1 VGNKPIKK
9 IFSHIHPTKAPEKL
23 EEHKALVEAYLQKII
38 NEKEI
43 DLDKII
49 DSFKIEDQE
58 FVKRLLFESI
68 LLHDEGK
75 RNPAFQYLKMKNDEF
90 KEAYEA
96 QEIKSSKH
104 SFLGAK
110 LFFEK
115 YIEAVADEEDEE
127 EFQKKLFFLAALS
140 FIISKHHS
148 KLDEFDNFVERL
160 QGILKDEG
168 SDFWEFDLEFHHF
181 DIDGFIAI
189 KLLYSLLI
197 SADYYATLEYM
208 TDLKIEN
215 FGVLDVKK
223 AIEQFEAFEIV
234 KNIRTSKHNKPIDKL
249 RSKMFLEAESNLQL
263 SKNIFYL
270 QAPTGAGK
278 TLISLNLALNL
289 NPKKI
294 FYIFPFNT
302 LVEQTKEKIEEIFQ
316 TIDFAVINSITPI
329 KDDEEDDKY
338 QYEKTYLNRLFYHY
352 ELILTTHVNLFEILF
367 GIGKESNFALWQ
379 LYGSVIIIDEIQSY
393 DNNLWWYMVEFFNAY
408 AKLLNLKIIIM
419 SATLPKIDRLL
430 EEKEEFVNLLD
441 SQKYFLDPIFKDRV
455 EIDFSLLENE
465 ISSEL
470 LFEILKEKILEA
482 DRVLIEFIKKS
493 TAREFYE
500 YVKDVNDYEIY
511 ELSGDDNKILREKVI
526 KRTKEAE
533 KILIVSTQVIEAGVD
548 IDMELGLKDV
558 STFDSDEQF
567 LGRINRNALSKG
579 KAYFFNY
586 DNEEDIYRGDNRLGV
601 SLKSKKIRE
610 YFLHKEFEKCYKEIL
625 DRLENKKDRFLGLQ
639 TEKTEFFELLQK
651 LQYKKIYKKMQLI
664 KSSGVTIFLPF
675 RLKIDSESLE
685 NFDIKY
691 VDNGCLD
698 GKVIWQ
704 KLQELNSIESFVQKE
719 VEKSKLNFYIQFF
732 TFNIPYIKK
741 LDKFSDECCGIYLVN
756 DYEEYIDDD
765 FKFDRKKFMNDSE
778 REFDFL

>member
-1 VGNKPIKK
+1 M
-9 IFSHIHPTKAPEKL
+9 S
-23 EEHKALVEAYLQKII
+23 
-38 NEKEI
+38 

-49 DSFKIEDQE
+49 DSFKIEDRE
-58 FVKRLLFESI
+58 FVERLLFEAI

-75 RNPAFQYLKMKNDEF
+75 RNPAFQYLKMRNEEF

-115 YIEAVADEEDEE
+115 YIESVADEEDEE
-127 EFQKKLFFLAALS
+127 EFEKKIFFLTALS

-148 KLDEFDNFVERL
+148 KLDEFDNFVDKL
-160 QGILKDEG
+160 QSVLKDEG
-168 SDFWEFDLEFHHF
+168 SDFWEFGLEFHYF
-181 DIDGFIAI
+181 DINSFIAI

-208 TDLKIEN
+208 TDLKVES

-223 AIEQFEAFEIV
+223 ATAQFEAFEIV
-234 KNIRTSKHNKPIDKL
+234 KNIRASKHNKPIDEL

-278 TLISLNLALNL
+278 TLISLNLALKL
-289 NPKKI
+289 NSKKI

-302 LVEQTKEKIEEIFQ
+302 LVEQTKDKIEEIFQ
-316 TIDFAVINSITPI
+316 TLDFAVINSITPI
-329 KDDEEDDKY
+329 KGDEEDDKH

-367 GIGKESNFALWQ
+367 GTGKEANFALWQ
-379 LYGSVIIIDEIQSY
+379 LYGSVIILDEIQSY
-393 DNNLWWYMVEFFNAY
+393 DNNLWWYMVEFFNAF

-430 EEKEEFVNLLD
+430 EEKEEFVSLLD
-441 SQKYFLDPIFKDRV
+441 SQRYFLDPLFKDRV
-455 EIDFSLLENE
+455 DIDFLLLGKEIDFE
-465 ISSEL
+465 EL
-470 LFEILKEKILEA
+470 KQRVLEA
-482 DRVLIEFIKKS
+482 DKVLVEFIKKKS
-493 TAREFYE
+493 ARMFYE
-500 YVKDVNDYEIY
+500 YIKDLRDYEVY
-511 ELSGDDNKILREKVI
+511 ELSGDDNKLLREKVI
-526 KRTKEAE
+526 KRTYEAK
-533 KILIVSTQVIEAGVD
+533 KIVVVATQVIEAGVD

-567 LGRINRNALSKG
+567 LGRINRNALGQG

-586 DNEEDIYRGDNRLGV
+586 DNEEDVYRGDNRLGV
-601 SLKSKKIRE
+601 SLKDEKVRE
-610 YFLHKEFEKCYKEIL
+610 YFLQKEFEKCYEEVL
-625 DRLENKKDRFLGLQ
+625 DRLEDKKDRFFGLQ
-639 TEKTEFFELLQK
+639 TTKEEFFDLLQK
-651 LQYKKIYKKMQLI
+651 LHYKKIYEKMRLI

-675 RLKIDSESLE
+675 RLKIDSEFLQS
-685 NFDIKY
+685 FDKEYI
-691 VDNGCLD
+691 DRGFLD

-704 KLQELNSIESFVQKE
+704 KLQELNTIENFAQKE
-719 VEKSKLNFYIQFF
+719 VEKSKLNFYMQFF
-732 TFNIPYIKK
+732 TFNLPYTKK
-741 LDKFSDECCGIYLVN
+741 LDKFNDECCGIYLID
-756 DYEEYIDDD
+756 DYEDFIDEN
-765 FKFDRKKFMNDSE
+765 FKFNREKFMDNRN